1 MWSSRFLQEA
11 LNGSVQRVTC
21 YYVTKREQEVIHK
34 HYDGFTEQGINA
46 LVQRHHTIITPEN
59 WIASSSARTWYSPV
73 TAEKPV
79 AIKRIKYVSLM

>member
-1 MWSSRFLQEA
+1 MHVLKQVFTGGFEQVRCL
-11 LNGSVQRVTC
+11 C
-21 YYVTKREQEVIHK
+21 YKDKEVIHK
-34 HYDGFTEQGINA
+34 HFDDFTEQGVNA
-46 LVQRHHTIITPEN
+46 PVQRHHTVRTPEN